1 MAPGAF
7 ILQTG
12 EVSVV
17 IISIIPQSVSC
28 NILVDKFSSDFNTVN
43 MFSKYV

>member
-12 EVSVV
+12 ELSVV
-17 IISIIPQSVSC
+17 IISILPQSVSC
-28 NILVDKFSSDFNTVN
+28 NILVDKFSHTYREKFQ
-43 MFSKYV
+43 KCL